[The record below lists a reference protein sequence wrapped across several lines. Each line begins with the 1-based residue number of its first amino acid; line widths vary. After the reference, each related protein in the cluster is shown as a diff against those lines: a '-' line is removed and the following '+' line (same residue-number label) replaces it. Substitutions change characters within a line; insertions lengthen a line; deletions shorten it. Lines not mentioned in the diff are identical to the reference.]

1 MHAQETH
8 AQQQRVA
15 EAAARML
22 TDAPPAGPA
31 PGTTAL
37 ATAPNGTLEKVTVLQ
52 AQGSGILVKGKNDAQ
67 RVVPSVT
74 ELTSTAPTQG
84 AKAYYEMMGKIEP
97 CTVTTVHTDAAEAY
111 YTVTLSNGSTRTT
124 EAAS

>member
-1 MHAQETH
+1 M
-8 AQQQRVA
+8 
-15 EAAARML
+15 AAPPAANAMPSP
-22 TDAPPAGPA
+22 TSMMAPPPQTRASPSGSAPAGPA
-31 PGTTAL
+31 PGTLAL
-37 ATAPNGTLEKVTVLQ
+37 AAAPNGALEKVTVLQ

-97 CTVTTVHTDAAEAY
+97 CTV
-111 YTVTLSNGSTRTT
+111 
-124 EAAS
+124 